1 VRKSSSSSSS
11 SQSRSASVSIKR
23 DETTSQRES
32 DVKTAK
38 HNVKSIKKQQK
49 SSKPASPARKAPAG
63 SQAGK
68 TSQAPVTEVFYM
80 EEEKE
85 LMNEAK
91 NIVYKNRDDFQRRY
105 IDRMNAVHGS
115 YNGT

>member
-1 VRKSSSSSSS
+1 M
-11 SQSRSASVSIKR
+11 
-23 DETTSQRES
+23 
-32 DVKTAK
+32 KTAK

-49 SSKPASPARKAPAG
+49 SSKPASPARKAAAV

>member
-1 VRKSSSSSSS
+1 
-11 SQSRSASVSIKR
+11 
-23 DETTSQRES
+23 
-32 DVKTAK
+32 VKTAK

-49 SSKPASPARKAPAG
+49 SSKPVSPARKTAPA

-91 NIVYKNRDDFQRRY
+91 NIVYKNQDDFQKRY
-105 IDRMNAVHGS
+105 VDKMNAVHGS
-115 YNGT
+115 YNGTQAFKIQIS

>member
-1 VRKSSSSSSS
+1 MSKESSNKKRGRAPLPVSALKESVLKDKSKAAPKVSKPVRKSSSSSSS

-23 DETTSQRES
+23 DDTTSQRES

-63 SQAGK
+63 S
-68 TSQAPVTEVFYM
+68 
-80 EEEKE
+80 
-85 LMNEAK
+85 
-91 NIVYKNRDDFQRRY
+91 
-105 IDRMNAVHGS
+105 
-115 YNGT
+115 

>member
-1 VRKSSSSSSS
+1 
-11 SQSRSASVSIKR
+11 
-23 DETTSQRES
+23 
-32 DVKTAK
+32 VKTAK

-63 SQAGK
+63 SQAAK

-105 IDRMNAVHGS
+105 VDRMNAVHGS